1 LSVPHRVRGVRILKA
16 VSSPLRLQILNLLFD
31 RGPLSYTELMGSL
44 KMNPTRDA
52 GRFAYHLKFL
62 LKADLIEAD
71 VETKKYCLTD
81 LGEMVIEVAERIE
94 KKAFKPKG
102 MLVRTSKFT
111 LEEFDVS
118 KIANSLIRETKM
130 PADLAQK
137 VAKEA
142 EKRLLKSKPKYITA
156 PLVREV
162 VNAILIEKG
171 LEDYRHKLTRLGL
184 PVYDVAALVDLK
196 SKTPQWP
203 VYIHETAGEIVL
215 KEFTLLNVFPR
226 DIADAHLSGSMH
238 IGGLGSWILK
248 PSGIVHDLRFFFQNG
263 LKLER
268 ITASQS
274 SFPPPKDLQSAL
286 SIIFNVLL
294 HSSKE
299 ICETQSLEYFNVFLA
314 PFVKGL
320 SASEVKEALRLFILN
335 VNQHVDASISL
346 ELTLP
351 DFIADKPA
359 VGISGKIE
367 GNYRDFIEES
377 RNLASVLLDIFMEES
392 ACKPLLNPKLIF
404 KMRPETFTDE
414 KVKAILFKA
423 HQLASEKG
431 MLYFANLLKKDER
444 QSVFS
449 TSGFRLMANLNG
461 DWEIDT
467 LRTGNLA
474 HVTLNLPRIVCE
486 CEGDKAKFFQ
496 ILKERLDV
504 ASRALEVKYK
514 SIKQHGKGLLPFLM
528 QDVNGD
534 RYFRNENCSCIINL
548 AGLREAVG
556 AFCGTQVCESEK
568 ALEFAGEVMKSIL
581 DYTHKVGRRCGKRLV
596 TAKLPDFEASERLA
610 RLDIERFGVAKVR
623 FLGTR
628 EKPYYSTV
636 SKLTF
641 KDGKIVPESVK
652 FEQEMEGLYSGG
664 SLTVIELGEVEHKPE
679 ELISL
684 TQQLFNGYNIE
695 FFTYD
700 RKLTYC
706 FNCKRSW
713 FGILYK
719 CPSCGAIDTLT
730 PFDRFALV

>member
-1 LSVPHRVRGVRILKA
+1 MSVPHRVRGVKILKA
-16 VSSPLRLQILNLLFD
+16 VSSPIRLQILNLLFD
-31 RGPLSYTELMGSL
+31 KGPLSYTELMGSL

-94 KKAFKPKG
+94 KRAFKPKG
-102 MLVRTSKFT
+102 LLVRTSKFT

-142 EKRLLKSKPKYITA
+142 EKRLLKSKPKYLTA

-215 KEFTLLNVFPR
+215 REFTLLNVFPR
-226 DIADAHLSGSMH
+226 DIADAHLSGSIH
-238 IGGLGSWILK
+238 ISGLGSWILK
-248 PSGIVHDLRFFFQNG
+248 PSEIVHDLRFFFQKG
-263 LKLER
+263 LKLEK
-268 ITASQS
+268 INASQP
-274 SFPPPKDLQSAL
+274 SFPPPKNLETAL
-286 SIIFNVLL
+286 SIIFNLLL

-299 ICETQSLEYFNVFLA
+299 ICEGQTIEYFNVFLA
-314 PFVKGL
+314 PFLKGL
-320 SASEVKEALRLFILN
+320 NASEVKEALRLFILN
-335 VNQHVDASISL
+335 LNQHVNASISL
-346 ELTLP
+346 EPKIP

-359 VGISGKIE
+359 IGVSGKIV
-367 GNYRDFIEES
+367 GNYRDFCEES
-377 RNLASVLLDIFMEES
+377 QNLASILLDIFIEES
-392 ACKPLLNPKLIF
+392 ASKPLLNPKLII
-404 KMRPETFTDE
+404 KIRHETFMDE
-414 KVKAILFKA
+414 KAEAIIFKA
-423 HQLASEKG
+423 HQLASERG
-431 MLYFANLLKKDER
+431 TVHFANLLNKDEG

-449 TSGFRLMANLNG
+449 ASGFRLGVNLDG

-474 HVTLNLPRIVCE
+474 HVTLNLPRIAWE
-486 CEGDKAKFFQ
+486 CEGDKAKFLQ
-496 ILKERLDV
+496 ILKEKLDL
-504 ASRALEVKYK
+504 ASRALEIKYK
-514 SIKQHGKGLLPFLM
+514 SIKQHGKGLLPFLL
-528 QDVNGD
+528 QDINGD
-534 RYFRNENCSCIINL
+534 RYLRNENCSCIINL
-548 AGLREAVG
+548 AGLRETVEAFSQARVG
-556 AFCGTQVCESEK
+556 ENEK
-568 ALEFAGEVMKSIL
+568 ALEFAREIMQNIL
-581 DYTHKVGRRCGKRLV
+581 DYTHKVGRRCEKHLV

-610 RLDIERFGVAKVR
+610 KLDIERFGVAKVR

-641 KDGKIVPESVK
+641 HDGKINSEILK
-652 FEQEMEGLYSGG
+652 FEQEMQRLYFGG
-664 SLTVIELGEVEHKPE
+664 CLTVVELGEAEHKPE
-679 ELISL
+679 ELIAL
-684 TQQLFNGYNIE
+684 TRQLFDSYNIK

-706 FNCKRSW
+706 INCQRSW
-713 FGILYK
+713 LGILHK
-719 CPSCGAIDTLT
+719 CPSCGAIDTLKS
-730 PFDRFALV
+730 FDQFASV

>member
-1 LSVPHRVRGVRILKA
+1 MSVPHRVRGVRILKA

-31 RGPLSYTELMGSL
+31 KGPLAYTELMSSL

-71 VETKKYCLTD
+71 AETKKYCLTD

-94 KKAFKPKG
+94 KRTLKPRG

-130 PADLAQK
+130 PAELAQK

-142 EKRLLKSKPKYITA
+142 EKRLLKSKPKYLTA

-162 VNAILIEKG
+162 VNTILIEKG
-171 LEDYRHKLTRLGL
+171 LEEYRHKLTRLGL

-196 SKTPQWP
+196 SKTPHWP
-203 VYIHETAGEIVL
+203 IYIHETAGDIVL
-215 KEFTLLNVFPR
+215 KEFMLLNVFPR

-238 IGGLGSWILK
+238 ISGLGSWILK
-248 PSGIVHDLRFFFQNG
+248 PSEIVHDLRFFFQNG
-263 LKLER
+263 LKLEK
-268 ITASQS
+268 INASQP
-274 SFPPPKDLQSAL
+274 SFRPPKNLETTL

-299 ICETQSLEYFNVFLA
+299 ICETQTLEYFNIFLA

-320 SASEVKEALRLFILN
+320 NALEVKEALRIFILN
-335 VNQHVDASISL
+335 LNQHVNASISL
-346 ELTLP
+346 EPTIP

-359 VGISGKIE
+359 AGISGKLE
-367 GNYRDFIEES
+367 GNYRDFYEES
-377 RNLASVLLDIFMEES
+377 QNLASLLLDIFIEES
-392 ACKPLLNPKLIF
+392 VSKPLLNPKLIL
-404 KMRPETFTDE
+404 KIRPETFNDE
-414 KVKAILFKA
+414 KAKAILVKA
-423 HQLASEKG
+423 HQLASQRG
-431 MLYFANLLKKDER
+431 IPYFANLLKENER

-449 TSGFRLMANLNG
+449 TSGFRLGTSFDG

-467 LRTGNLA
+467 LRTGKLA
-474 HVTLNLPRIVCE
+474 HVTLNLPRIAYE

-496 ILKERLDV
+496 ILKERFDL
-504 ASRALEVKYK
+504 ALQALEIKHK
-514 SIKQHGKGLLPFLM
+514 SIKQHGKGLLPFLL
-528 QDVNGD
+528 QDINGD

-548 AGLREAVG
+548 AGLRETIEAFYRKKVG
-556 AFCGTQVCESEK
+556 EDERTLK
-568 ALEFAGEVMKSIL
+568 FAQEIIENIL
-581 DYTHKVGRRCGKRLV
+581 DYTHKIGRRCEKHLV

-636 SKLTF
+636 SKLVFT
-641 KDGKIVPESVK
+641 DGKISTEFLK
-652 FEQEMEGLYSGG
+652 FEQEIQRLYSGG
-664 SLTVIELGEVEHKPE
+664 NLTVIELGDAEHKPE
-679 ELISL
+679 ELMAL
-684 TQQLFNGYNIE
+684 TKQIFEGYDIK

-706 FNCKRSW
+706 LNCRKSW
-713 FGILYK
+713 FGILHK
-719 CPSCGAIDTLT
+719 CSSCGAIDTLT
-730 PFDRFALV
+730 PFDRFASV

>member
-1 LSVPHRVRGVRILKA
+1 MSVPHRVRGVRILKA

-71 VETKKYCLTD
+71 VEAKKYCLTD

-94 KKAFKPKG
+94 KKALKPKG

-142 EKRLLKSKPKYITA
+142 EKRLLKSKPKYLTA

-203 VYIHETAGEIVL
+203 IYIHETAGDIVL
-215 KEFTLLNVFPR
+215 KEFMLLNVFPR
-226 DIADAHLSGSMH
+226 DIADAHLSGSIH
-238 IGGLGSWILK
+238 VSGLGSWILK
-248 PSGIVHDLRFFFQNG
+248 PSEIVHDLRFFFQNG
-263 LKLER
+263 LKLEK
-268 ITASQS
+268 INASQS
-274 SFPPPKDLQSAL
+274 SFPPPKNFETAL

-299 ICETQSLEYFNVFLA
+299 ICETQTLEYINVFLA

-320 SASEVKEALRLFILN
+320 SVLEVKEALRLFVLN
-335 VNQHVDASISL
+335 LNQHVNASISL
-346 ELTLP
+346 ELTIP
-351 DFIADKPA
+351 NFIADKPA
-359 VGISGKIE
+359 LGTSGKIE
-367 GNYRDFIEES
+367 GNYRDFYEES
-377 RNLASVLLDIFMEES
+377 QNLASLFLDVVMEES
-392 ACKPLLNPKLIF
+392 ANKPLLNPKLIL
-404 KMRPETFTDE
+404 KIRPETFTDE
-414 KVKAILFKA
+414 KAKDIMFKA

-431 MLYFANLLKKDER
+431 IPYFANLLREDER

-449 TSGFRLMANLNG
+449 AYGFRLRADLNG

-474 HVTLNLPRIVCE
+474 HITLNLPRIAYE

-496 ILKERLDV
+496 TLKERLDL
-504 ASRALEVKYK
+504 ASRALEIKYK
-514 SIKQHGKGLLPFLM
+514 SIKQHGKGLLPFLL
-528 QDVNGD
+528 QDINGD

-548 AGLREAVG
+548 AGLREASE
-556 AFCGTQVCESEK
+556 AFCRKKVCDDERT
-568 ALEFAGEVMKSIL
+568 LEFAQEIIQNIL
-581 DYTHKVGRRCGKRLV
+581 DYTHKVGRRCGKHLV
-596 TAKLPDFEASERLA
+596 TAKLLDFEASERLA
-610 RLDIERFGVAKVR
+610 KLDIERFGVAKVR
-623 FLGTR
+623 FSGTR

-641 KDGKIVPESVK
+641 QDGRINPESLK
-652 FEQEMEGLYSGG
+652 FEQEMQKLFSGG
-664 SLTVIELGEVEHKPE
+664 GLTVVELRETEHKPE

-684 TQQLFNGYNIE
+684 TQQIFKDHGIE

-700 RKLTYC
+700 RKLSYC
-706 FNCKRSW
+706 VNCKKSW
-713 FGILYK
+713 FGILNK

-730 PFDRFALV
+730 SFDRFASV

>member
-1 LSVPHRVRGVRILKA
+1 VRGVRILKA

-31 RGPLSYTELMGSL
+31 KGPLAYTELMSSL

-71 VETKKYCLTD
+71 AETKKYCLTD

-94 KKAFKPKG
+94 KRTLKPRG

-130 PADLAQK
+130 PAELAQK

-142 EKRLLKSKPKYITA
+142 EKRLLKSKPKYLTA

-162 VNAILIEKG
+162 VNTILIEKG
-171 LEDYRHKLTRLGL
+171 LEEYRHKLTRLGL

-196 SKTPQWP
+196 SKTPHWP
-203 VYIHETAGEIVL
+203 IYIHETAGDIVL
-215 KEFTLLNVFPR
+215 KEFMLLNVFPR

-238 IGGLGSWILK
+238 ISGLGSWILK
-248 PSGIVHDLRFFFQNG
+248 PSEIVHDLRFFFQNG
-263 LKLER
+263 LKLEK
-268 ITASQS
+268 INASQP
-274 SFPPPKDLQSAL
+274 SFRPPKNLETTL

-299 ICETQSLEYFNVFLA
+299 ICETQTLEYFNIFLA

-320 SASEVKEALRLFILN
+320 NALEVKEALRIFILN
-335 VNQHVDASISL
+335 LNQHVNASISL
-346 ELTLP
+346 EPTIP

-359 VGISGKIE
+359 AGISGKLE
-367 GNYRDFIEES
+367 GNYRDFYEES
-377 RNLASVLLDIFMEES
+377 QNLASLLLDIFIEES
-392 ACKPLLNPKLIF
+392 VSKPLLNPKLIL
-404 KMRPETFTDE
+404 KIRPETFNDE
-414 KVKAILFKA
+414 KAKAILVKA
-423 HQLASEKG
+423 HQLASQRG
-431 MLYFANLLKKDER
+431 IPYFANLLKENER

-449 TSGFRLMANLNG
+449 TSGFRLGTSFDG

-467 LRTGNLA
+467 LRTGKLA
-474 HVTLNLPRIVCE
+474 HVTLNLPRIAYE

-496 ILKERLDV
+496 ILKERFDL
-504 ASRALEVKYK
+504 ALQALEIKHK
-514 SIKQHGKGLLPFLM
+514 SIKQHGKGLLPFLL
-528 QDVNGD
+528 QDINGD

-548 AGLREAVG
+548 AGLRETIEAFYRKKVG
-556 AFCGTQVCESEK
+556 EDERTLK
-568 ALEFAGEVMKSIL
+568 FAQEIIENIL
-581 DYTHKVGRRCGKRLV
+581 DYTHKIGRRCEKHLV

-636 SKLTF
+636 SKLVFT
-641 KDGKIVPESVK
+641 DGKISTEFLK
-652 FEQEMEGLYSGG
+652 FEQEIQRLYSGG
-664 SLTVIELGEVEHKPE
+664 NLTVIELGDAEHKPE
-679 ELISL
+679 ELMAL
-684 TQQLFNGYNIE
+684 TKQIFEGYDIK

-706 FNCKRSW
+706 LNCRKSW
-713 FGILYK
+713 FGILHK
-719 CPSCGAIDTLT
+719 CSSCGAIDTLT
-730 PFDRFALV
+730 PFDRFASV